1 MNLNEFKDIIS
12 DFFSASYWTI
22 VLESD
27 ILKIRYKDTEK
38 ELFLCE
44 QEFNNIYN
52 RLQECKQDNYYELV
66 DEAKFSYETIV
77 IPDSTRHIF
86 DEELSIEDHVNHVE
100 YKYGKASKE
109 LMLSMILSKETSSMM
124 RRYRMRAPSAMR
136 YMLESTEN
144 MNLIDFLSDMVLR
157 YSSLTITTNSTT
169 PIEKYRMYA
178 LAYTYTYMFNRQV
191 SMSLYDNTQISADLP
206 RHIIGNKE
214 FDSPKK
220 FYDAELISYYNE
232 AISSSI
238 PPHRYLSFYHILE
251 FFYERIFSE
260 DQIRKAREIITDVS
274 FSYKRDKDIAKLIK
288 SIQQK
293 SNEKDIAL
301 NEKSALS
308 LLIKCHI
315 NQSDLKARLIDRN
328 GVEYI
333 KVLNNKV
340 SFSDGNPIIF
350 SNDETQFITS
360 LTERIYKTR
369 NSIVHSKES
378 FVDEKKNRKYK
389 RIRDDQEL
397 LQEIALIQAMA
408 EIMINEESKP
418 I

>member
-1 MNLNEFKDIIS
+1 M
-12 DFFSASYWTI
+12 
-22 VLESD
+22 
-27 ILKIRYKDTEK
+27 
-38 ELFLCE
+38 
-44 QEFNNIYN
+44 
-52 RLQECKQDNYYELV
+52 
-66 DEAKFSYETIV
+66 
-77 IPDSTRHIF
+77 
-86 DEELSIEDHVNHVE
+86 
-100 YKYGKASKE
+100 
-109 LMLSMILSKETSSMM
+109 
-124 RRYRMRAPSAMR
+124 
-136 YMLESTEN
+136 
-144 MNLIDFLSDMVLR
+144 
-157 YSSLTITTNSTT
+157 
-169 PIEKYRMYA
+169 
-178 LAYTYTYMFNRQV
+178 
-191 SMSLYDNTQISADLP
+191 
-206 RHIIGNKE
+206 
-214 FDSPKK
+214 
-220 FYDAELISYYNE
+220 
-232 AISSSI
+232 
-238 PPHRYLSFYHILE
+238 
-251 FFYERIFSE
+251 ERIFSE

-308 LLIKCHI
+308 LLFKCHI

-397 LQEIALIQAMA
+397 LQEIALIQVMA